1 MAAPKTR
8 VTRTSNGG
16 DFADDGQD
24 HLNLGSDVALVG
36 DPGDGANIIADESN
50 DANWDAPEDDKD
62 NKQRPNGKT
71 DREPADEPEFD
82 EEDSRLAYTESGEQ
96 DDDTPRG
103 NARRARRNAARKRAQ
118 LAAQQEN
125 EELRQRVEQLT
136 GVVTRLATGQQG
148 LAVNTLD
155 AQVSTLQGQ
164 LRVVDDE
171 MANAIK
177 NSDGDTYARAQRLR
191 DEIVGRLYAAK
202 THRDQMAGSGQEGAP
217 PMNGGGP
224 VNGQQ
229 QQQPRPQA
237 PDPRVLQYFDRFCDR
252 YDWFDPES
260 SDAKANIVRAV
271 DAELVA
277 DGYQRHTPVFWR
289 QLERRLAEDYGL
301 KPGQSQDEGGDDEH
315 EDSRPGREPVTA
327 RRQNGSGRPPTNGGR
342 STASGRAAGFRLT
355 DIQTNILREEGLL
368 DENLSDADKAKRQRI
383 VDKWKRGATAD
394 RRGAQS

>member
-36 DPGDGANIIADESN
+36 DPGDGANIVADESN
-50 DANWDAPEDDKD
+50 DANWDVPDDK
-62 NKQRPNGKT
+62 NKAAVNGKT
-71 DREPADEPEFD
+71 GHETVEEPEFD
-82 EEDSRLAYTESGEQ
+82 EEDSRLAYTETGEQ

-118 LAAQQEN
+118 LAAQREN
-125 EELRQRVEQLT
+125 DELRQQIEQLT
-136 GVVTRLATGQQG
+136 GVVTRLASGQQG

-202 THRDQMAGSGQEGAP
+202 THRDQMAAVDQRQDGSAHL
-217 PMNGGGP
+217 NGGGP
-224 VNGQQ
+224 VQQQRQQ
-229 QQQPRPQA
+229 QQRQQA

-260 SDAKANIVRAV
+260 SDAKANIVRAL
-271 DAELVA
+271 DQELVA

-301 KPGQSQDEGGDDEH
+301 KPGQAQEEGGDDEH

-383 VDKWKRGATAD
+383 VDKWKRGAQAD
-394 RRGAQS
+394 RRGA